1 MSRRGA
7 RITAVEL
14 LYAADVRGVQV
25 GTLLAEREA
34 EAVAPYAAHVALACE
49 ERRGEIDDLLR
60 GASTKWTPERMALVE
75 RNVLRVGVLELLEGE
90 MPTAAAI
97 DEAIEVAKRFSGDEA
112 ARFVNGVLEGVRSR
126 LQASEAGGS

>member
-1 MSRRGA
+1 MSRRRA

-14 LYAADVRGVQV
+14 LYAADVRGVPV
-25 GTLLAEREA
+25 GTLLAERET

-49 ERRGEIDDLLR
+49 ERREEIDGLLR

-75 RNVLRVGVLELLEGE
+75 RNVLRVGILELLEGE

-97 DEAIEVAKRFSGDEA
+97 DEAIEVTKRFSGDEA